1 MLPNSKSEELPEF
14 LRPPAVALNHFAP
27 VDVEGEKKEKKSSA
41 KKAAKTKTAKPKTV
55 LDLANEYSM
64 HAKKKKDL
72 ELKIDIEKRH
82 LLRLEAALLPQML
95 DGQVLSLQTK
105 AGSVHVRHDVYAS
118 LRDKQIGIEL
128 LEKYGYSDL
137 VIPSVNSNSLSA
149 WVRELIKAG
158 EEKFGIR
165 SASLLDHIDLP
176 SDLKDQ
182 IAISEKISLRLA
194 AR

>member
-1 MLPNSKSEELPEF
+1 MSTNSKAESLPEF
-14 LRPPAVALNHFAP
+14 LQPLAVALNHFAH
-27 VDVEGEKKEKKSSA
+27 VAAEVEKKAKKSSA
-41 KKAAKTKTAKPKTV
+41 KKSTKPKTSKTKTV

-82 LLRLEAALLPQML
+82 LLRLESALLPQML
-95 DGQVLSLQTK
+95 EGQVLSLQTK

-137 VIPSVNSNSLSA
+137 VIPSVSSNSLSA

-158 EEKFGIR
+158 SERDG
-165 SASLLDHIDLP
+165 AHGVSLSDCIDLP